1 MFFSYVAKIRN
12 KSYTKTNIVDFYQ
25 KYYTMLIGSLDYKE
39 KDFSLFCTI
48 YKYDKIQKN
57 AATRRFNHE
66 AASSIK
72 LKRIIIEF
80 YSNILS

>member
-1 MFFSYVAKIRN
+1 MIK
-12 KSYTKTNIVDFYQ
+12 KKT
-25 KYYTMLIGSLDYKE
+25 LAC
-39 KDFSLFCTI
+39 FCAI

-66 AASSIK
+66 AAYSIK
-72 LKRIIIEF
+72 LKIIIIEF